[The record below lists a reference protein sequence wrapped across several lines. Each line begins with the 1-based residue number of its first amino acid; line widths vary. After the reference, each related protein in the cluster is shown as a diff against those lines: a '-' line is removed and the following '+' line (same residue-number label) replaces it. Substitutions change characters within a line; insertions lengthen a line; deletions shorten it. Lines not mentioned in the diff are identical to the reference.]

1 MDEREPN
8 LTYVRITKPPPG
20 DAPDDIR
27 EAWVGLVLPLR
38 GGFKQPHKMRANQI
52 VSGDLIEPQEV
63 FLVEGSEALSILSK
77 ENYIAANF
85 YTDSLAD
92 VVTPVFTFPVDV
104 CEVVKV

>member
-1 MDEREPN
+1 MNELEP
-8 LTYVRITKPPPG
+8 KPTHIIIAEAPPG

-52 VSGDLIEPQEV
+52 VSGDEIEPQEV
-63 FLVEGSEALSILSK
+63 FLVEGSEALSILSE
-77 ENYIAANF
+77 ENTIAANF
-85 YTDSLAD
+85 YRDSLAD
-92 VVTPVFTFPVDV
+92 VATPVFTFPVDV